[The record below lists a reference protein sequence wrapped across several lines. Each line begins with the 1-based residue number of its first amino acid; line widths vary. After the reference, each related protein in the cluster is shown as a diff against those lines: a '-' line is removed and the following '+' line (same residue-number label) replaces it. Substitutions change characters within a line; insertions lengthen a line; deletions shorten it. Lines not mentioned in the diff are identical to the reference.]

1 MDHRVSLE
9 DLSEEFLGLLAVE
22 GNGAVETA
30 LPVGVPLRVVLIG
43 PIKTWWG
50 RLDSVEYSV
59 YSGWRDTVRA
69 VLIREGCLVYSPHRA
84 WSGAWHE
91 SAQRVNDA
99 AILESDLVVNVGP
112 VGVESVGT
120 DAEVAVAEAH
130 NIPVLWLPEPNVD
143 SVKQLVE
150 FLRELQIDVVN

>member
-1 MDHRVSLE
+1 MVDHRVRVE
-9 DLSEEFLGLLAVE
+9 DLSDEFLNLLAVE
-22 GNGAVETA
+22 GNGAVEA
-30 LPVGVPLRVVLIG
+30 SLPSGEPLRVVLIG

-50 RLDSVEYSV
+50 RLGSDEYAM
-59 YSGWRDTVRA
+59 YSAWRDTVRA

-120 DAEVAVAEAH
+120 DAEVAVAESH
-130 NIPVLWLPEPNVD
+130 NIPVLHLPDNGIE
-143 SVKQLVE
+143 SVKHLVE
-150 FLRELQIDVVN
+150 YLRTLQD